1 MRLRIACALLWAL
14 PLVAEAP
21 LDLGGS
27 WERWLG
33 DTLYDAVRVPSSY
46 RPIGTA
52 RLHRTVSLPSLDAKL
67 RAVLVFEGVANEAVV
82 RWNGREV
89 GRLGP
94 WIGAEFDVTDA
105 ATRGD
110 NALDVEITDWQVP
123 LGPTG
128 GWEAYGGIVRNVSL
142 EFRPASYVENARLG
156 YKLAPGYGSAEC
168 VLDVFVRSTATR
180 TAKLSAEL
188 SNGAGLAVRAER
200 EVQVAAGASR
210 VSLPLRVE
218 RPSLWSPERPDL
230 YTLRVQLASPA
241 GDSVFAAETGFREL
255 RIDGGRFLLNGR
267 PVVFKGV
274 ARHDLWKDQGYTLTP
289 AQIDRDIRMIK
300 SMGANSI
307 RLVHYPH
314 NRRSVQA
321 AARAGLLVTEEPG
334 LYWMDFAK
342 ASRESIERGLR
353 NMEALIRRDW
363 NSPALFAILLA
374 NESTPTVEV
383 MREAHERAGALAPG
397 LFLSAAHIASPAGGR
412 AASKRLFDDGGLD
425 FYTFHPYTYDMG
437 EIERAAAD
445 FAGKPLIFSEWGGP
459 SGRMPVMLDQTVAV
473 LSGLVRQG
481 RLAGHW
487 FWEWADGPEFSR
499 KDVSMDDGILVEGV
513 VTEDRTVRADVFARL
528 ATLFRADPGPEP
540 AVPRE
545 PRVFAG
551 TPRTAPG
558 AGTFTRI
565 PLGTLVASDAQ
576 REAWKRLED
585 AMARYWDTNGFTKN
599 QWRETGE
606 HFWTW
611 NAPLLRAAGV
621 PFETA
626 TVDGDT
632 RPLAILPG
640 ESVEI
645 PVNAAAAR
653 LHILGNVTVPD
664 GYPTAGRL
672 GQAAGRYVVI
682 YASGKRQ
689 EFPLRWGVELARSNR
704 IAVATR
710 LNPVAVHAVPAVEY
724 TKDVSREDYQT
735 LLLTLPVER
744 GQIERLRV
752 ELDPAGAAVPPSS
765 LPNSTGS
772 LYQTGEQILLLYA
785 VTAERE

>member
-1 MRLRIACALLWAL
+1 MTSRIACALLAAL
-14 PLVAEAP
+14 PLAAQAP
-21 LDLGGS
+21 LDLGGL

-33 DTLYDAVRVPSSY
+33 DTLYDAVQVPSSY

-52 RLHRTVSLPSLDAKL
+52 RLHRTVSLPSLDANR
-67 RAVLVFEGVANEAVV
+67 RAALVFEGVANEAVV

-105 ATRGD
+105 ARAGD

-128 GWEAYGGIVRNVSL
+128 GWEAYGGIVRKVSL
-142 EFRPASYVENARLG
+142 EFRPASYVDNARLG

-168 VLDVFVRSTATR
+168 MLDVFIRSTAAR

-188 SNGAGLAVRAER
+188 RNGAGAAVRAER
-200 EVQVAAGASR
+200 EVQVTAGASR
-210 VSLPLRVE
+210 LSLPLRVE
-218 RPSLWSPERPDL
+218 RPALWSPERPDL
-230 YTLRVQLASPA
+230 YTLRVQLASAA
-241 GDSVFAAETGFREL
+241 GESVFTAETGFREL
-255 RIDGGRFLLNGR
+255 RIEGSRFLLNGR
-267 PVVFKGV
+267 PFVFKGV

-289 AQIDRDIRMIK
+289 AQIEQDVQMIK

-314 NRRSVQA
+314 NRRSVEA

-383 MREAHERAGALAPG
+383 MREARERAKALAPG
-397 LFLSAAHIASPAGGR
+397 LFLSAAHIASPSGGR
-412 AASKRLFDDGGLD
+412 PASKRLFDDGGFD
-425 FYTFHPYTYDMG
+425 FYTYHPYTYDMG

-445 FAGKPLIFSEWGGP
+445 FTGKPLIFSEWGGP

-473 LSGLVRQG
+473 LSRLVRQG

-513 VTEDRTVRADVFARL
+513 VTQDRTVRADVFARL
-528 ATLFRADPGPEP
+528 ATLYRSDPGPE
-540 AVPRE
+540 ASISRE
-545 PRVFAG
+545 PRVLLAA
-551 TPRTAPG
+551 PRSTAG

-565 PLGTLVASDAQ
+565 PLGGLAASAEQ

-585 AMARYWDTNGFTKN
+585 AMARYWDSNGFTKT
-599 QWRETGE
+599 QWQETGKR
-606 HFWTW
+606 FWTW
-611 NAPLLRAAGV
+611 DAPQLRAGGV

-626 TVDGDT
+626 QVDGAT
-632 RPLAILPG
+632 RPLAVLPG
-640 ESVEI
+640 GAVEI
-645 PVNAAAAR
+645 PVHAAAAR

-664 GYPTAGRL
+664 GYPTVGRM
-672 GQAAGRYVVI
+672 GQAAGRYVVV
-682 YASGKRQ
+682 YAGGKRQ

-710 LNPVAVHAVPAVEY
+710 LNPVAVRAVPAVDY
-724 TKDVSREDYQT
+724 AKDVSRENYQT
-735 LLLTLPVER
+735 LLLTLPVEG
-744 GQIERLRV
+744 GQIESLRV
-752 ELDPAGAAVPPSS
+752 ELEPGGAALPPSS

-772 LYQTGEQILLLYA
+772 LYKAGEQILLLYA
-785 VTAERE
+785 ITAESE